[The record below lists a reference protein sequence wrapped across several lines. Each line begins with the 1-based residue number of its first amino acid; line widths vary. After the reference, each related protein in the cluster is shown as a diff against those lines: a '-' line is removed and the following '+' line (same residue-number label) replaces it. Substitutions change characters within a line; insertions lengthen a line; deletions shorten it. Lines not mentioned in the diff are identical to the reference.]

1 MSTTAPALGARVGE
15 GVKWRSKIYK
25 AIVTPI
31 NFVAFLLALY
41 LIDNQYRAQRQ
52 DQHEANE
59 RPWLHRFLYQQRSSP
74 CNLVDNYQ
82 GPSSPQS
89 ANTTH
94 RHGVGTRNVED
105 SSRSTKEA
113 GDAWLSHTNQKKLLR
128 REVADAFALRDS
140 VLLALC
146 VLAVLVGWVLWRMVA
161 WLTA

>member
-1 MSTTAPALGARVGE
+1 M
-15 GVKWRSKIYK
+15 
-25 AIVTPI
+25 TPI

-74 CNLVDNYQ
+74 CDLVGNYE
-82 GPSSPQS
+82 GRSSPQS
-89 ANTTH
+89 ANITH
-94 RHGVGTRNVED
+94 RHGAGTENVGD
-105 SSRSTKEA
+105 SPRSTKEA
-113 GDAWLSHTNQKKLLR
+113 GDPWLSHTIQKKLLR

-146 VLAVLVGWVLWRMVA
+146 ILAVSVGWVLWRMVA